1 MINDIEKLK
10 RVMAEM
16 KKEKKPKEIVPES
29 TFVEL
34 TEQLLNLQNEHTQM
48 LKTIRSQPISTVD
61 KLLEHMEK

>member
-16 KKEKKPKEIVPES
+16 KKEKKPKEIVPEN

-48 LKTIRSQPISTVD
+48 LKTIRSQPIGTVD